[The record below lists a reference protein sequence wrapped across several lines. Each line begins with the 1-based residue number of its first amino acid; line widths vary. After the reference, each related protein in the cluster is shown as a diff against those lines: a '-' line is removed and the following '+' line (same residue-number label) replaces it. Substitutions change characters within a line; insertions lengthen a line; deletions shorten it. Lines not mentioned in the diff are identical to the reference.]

1 VRVLNDFIEFASG
14 TSSALASDRL
24 EQDHARR
31 TTPRRKEDEDMKRT
45 TALAIFL
52 GTALL
57 TGVVS
62 ASPKPSEDIQAP
74 RGTEV
79 QAPRDSSEDIQAPRG

>member
-1 VRVLNDFIEFASG
+1 
-14 TSSALASDRL
+14 
-24 EQDHARR
+24 
-31 TTPRRKEDEDMKRT
+31 MKRT

-74 RGTEV
+74 RE
-79 QAPRDSSEDIQAPRG
+79 SNEDIQAPRGPQAPLDRNEDVQAPRG

>member
-1 VRVLNDFIEFASG
+1 
-14 TSSALASDRL
+14 
-24 EQDHARR
+24 
-31 TTPRRKEDEDMKRT
+31 MKRT

-57 TGVVS
+57 AGIAS

-74 RGTEV
+74 RRAEV
-79 QAPRDSSEDIQAPRG
+79 QAPRDRSEDIQAPRGSQAPHDRNEEVQAPRG